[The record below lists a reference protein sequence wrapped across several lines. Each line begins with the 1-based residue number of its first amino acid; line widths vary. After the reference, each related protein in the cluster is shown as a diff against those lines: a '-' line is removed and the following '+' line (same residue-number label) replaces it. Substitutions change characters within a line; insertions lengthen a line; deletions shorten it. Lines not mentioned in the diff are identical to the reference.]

1 MNPFFVDFYD
11 EINDND
17 NDNNNNK
24 NKIKILV
31 KYKKNL
37 KEIEE
42 NRFFFPIIF
51 NNENI
56 FTSFQEIKAKDD
68 IFLLHQTGR
77 NPFTNEIHHI
87 DNNQANQSFYRTY
100 LELDNLTIK
109 NDNNK
114 TNSKTEKIKICLY
127 GLAIS

>member
-1 MNPFFVDFYD
+1 MNPFLVDFYD

-17 NDNNNNK
+17 NNNK

-37 KEIEE
+37 KE
-42 NRFFFPIIF
+42 

-56 FTSFQEIKAKDD
+56 FTLFQEIKPKDD
-68 IFLLHQTGR
+68 IFLLHQTER

-87 DNNQANQSFYRTY
+87 DNNQPNQAFYRTY
-100 LELDNLTIK
+100 LELDN
-109 NDNNK
+109 
-114 TNSKTEKIKICLY
+114 
-127 GLAIS
+127 